1 MGMKCIRCGTDNNLR
16 DRTNNSGRCKNCNHP
31 FAFEPSTVRDT
42 TLNFT
47 DPFFAKAIE
56 DISANNSLSFT
67 PKQLSYF
74 LDRRLKK
81 RISKSESSWL
91 FFYIF
96 FNVWATLFFGGFLS
110 FILPDSSFILASIA
124 TNLIFIVIF
133 FNFSRSRK
141 VSDRT
146 RKANARN
153 LQIVGGIILAVGS
166 YFSLIVLQSFPVFAA
181 YVTLG
186 MTSIFLG
193 TRQKIRQSTITEEF
207 LFEQNQFQA
216 WLDRWAIVNGTI
228 NKMLPL
234 PQETN
239 NTVTIDSEVT
249 AYSFDRLVVTDSTA
263 IAQLLITNNFHFE
276 NNCAILSI
284 TGYPQNIFSTV
295 MEMLH
300 RNPDLKVYAIHD
312 ASPRGV
318 SLVHNLRTS
327 PQWFQNSNIEIF
339 DLGLLPRQI
348 LASRNM
354 YVRNSEESARTAK
367 QLPQAVRQS
376 LSQLE
381 LNWLDNGN
389 FVELESFTPQ
399 RIIRVL
405 NLGITQSQN
414 PQNDSLVLV
423 EDTGM
428 YDGGGYIFAADSF
441 G

>member
-1 MGMKCIRCGTDNNLR
+1 MGMRCVRCGTDNDLR
-16 DRTNNSGRCKNCNHP
+16 DRTNNFGRCKNCNHP

-42 TLNFT
+42 NLNFT
-47 DPFFAKAIE
+47 DPFFAKAID
-56 DISANNSLSFT
+56 DISANNTLSFT
-67 PKQLSYF
+67 PKQFSYF

-81 RISKSESSWL
+81 RIGRSGFGWL
-91 FFYIF
+91 FFFIF

-110 FILPDSSFILASIA
+110 FILRGSSFIIASIV
-124 TNLIFIVIF
+124 TNTIFIVTF
-133 FNFSRSRK
+133 FNYGHSRK

-153 LQIVGGIILAVGS
+153 LQIVGGMILAGGTF
-166 YFSLIVLQSFPVFAA
+166 FSLEILQSFPIFAA
-181 YVTLG
+181 YVILG

-193 TRQKIRQSTITEEF
+193 TRQKIRQSTIAEEF
-207 LFEQNQFQA
+207 LFEQNQFQD
-216 WLDRWAIVNGTI
+216 WIDRWVAANGTI
-228 NKMLPL
+228 NKMLPS
-234 PQETN
+234 PRETSN
-239 NTVTIDSEVT
+239 PVRVNPEVS

-263 IAQLLITNNFHFE
+263 IAQLLIANNFHFE

-295 MEMLH
+295 MEMLR
-300 RNPDLKVYAIHD
+300 RNPELKVYAIHD

-354 YVRNSEESARTAK
+354 YVRNSDESAQTAR
-367 QLPQAVRQS
+367 QLPSAVRQS
-376 LSQLE
+376 LSQAE
-381 LNWLDNGN
+381 LVWLDNGN

-405 NLGITQSQN
+405 NLGIAQSQN
-414 PQNDSLVLV
+414 PQNDALILL

-428 YDGGGYIFAADSF
+428 YDGGGYIFTADTF

>member
-1 MGMKCIRCGTDNNLR
+1 MGMKCIRCGTDNDLR

-31 FAFEPSTVRDT
+31 FAFEPTTVKDT
-42 TLNFT
+42 TLKFT

-56 DISANNSLSFT
+56 DISANNTLSFT

-81 RISKSESSWL
+81 RISKSESGWL
-91 FFYIF
+91 FLYLF

-110 FILPDSSFILASIA
+110 FVLRGSSFIVASIA
-124 TNLIFIVIF
+124 TNLIFIFIF
-133 FNFSRSRK
+133 FNYSRSKK

-166 YFSLIVLQSFPVFAA
+166 YFSLIVLQSFPVFAI
-181 YVTLG
+181 YVILG

-193 TRQKIRQSTITEEF
+193 TRQQIGQSTIVEEF
-207 LFEQNQFQA
+207 LFEQNQFQD
-216 WLDRWAIVNGTI
+216 WINRWIAINGTMS
-228 NKMLPL
+228 KMLPT
-234 PQETN
+234 PREISN
-239 NTVTIDSEVT
+239 SVTINSEVS

-263 IAQLLITNNFHFE
+263 IAQLLIANNFHFE

-295 MEMLH
+295 MEMLR

-318 SLVHNLRTS
+318 SLVHNLRNS

-354 YVRNSEESARTAK
+354 YVRNSEESARTAR

-376 LSQLE
+376 LSQIE
-381 LNWLDNGN
+381 LNWLDSGN

-399 RIIRVL
+399 RIIRAL
-405 NLGITQSQN
+405 NLGISQSQN
-414 PQNDSLVLV
+414 PQNDSLILV
-423 EDTGM
+423 EDTGV
-428 YDGGGYIFAADSF
+428 YDGGGFIFAADSF